1 MVAVKPPTGACSA
14 CGHISYT
21 RTHLSGTRHS
31 LLCPS
36 WYRLFI
42 YTPTSAYKCGIF
54 RRLDDPMAIPLQ
66 YISQMATRTH
76 PELQVQSTAPPHRG
90 PHRTTNRT
98 RRTRRSDATGL
109 KRLTTVQPIRLR
121 PVSTSTPGRNSR
133 SFPDT
138 IAPLGSKVHK
148 TPVCPTVLA
157 MATGTLVGKVN
168 RQLAPEHLP
177 KPAFLTLPS
186 KFPSKSHLHD
196 HRQGF
201 PPKSRV
207 TPPPSP
213 MRIASQDYFH
223 CAGHPACHRPYHYN
237 LSNRHYCLW
246 NQPRTLLLG
255 SPSHITATRMAS
267 DHVSIA
273 RIESYRYA
281 SRAVRHRARLSV
293 SLRIQDHTLMQYA

>member
-177 KPAFLTLPS
+177 K
-186 KFPSKSHLHD
+186 
-196 HRQGF
+196 
-201 PPKSRV
+201 
-207 TPPPSP
+207 
-213 MRIASQDYFH
+213 
-223 CAGHPACHRPYHYN
+223 
-237 LSNRHYCLW
+237 RH
-246 NQPRTLLLG
+246 
-255 SPSHITATRMAS
+255 S
-267 DHVSIA
+267 
-273 RIESYRYA
+273 
-281 SRAVRHRARLSV
+281 
-293 SLRIQDHTLMQYA
+293 